1 GVRTDSRAPPNQ
13 LIPHHQDAIR
23 MARKEIS
30 GGSDEE
36 LKELAGSIVETQS
49 KEIED
54 MNDWREDW
62 YGAPSPA
69 GGVPAE

>member
-1 GVRTDSRAPPNQ
+1 
-13 LIPHHQDAIR
+13 